1 MYAMDLRRNAII
13 GWPIETI
20 DSQSEDTLDES
31 DAKSTLEKKYR
42 LERVLYVDAPNNE
55 IWAIDVHDKK
65 AFPIF
70 YKYDYLK
77 SSVLAD
83 RARIVVNYE
92 PYPMIVLPDEELG
105 EDFAAEI
112 RYRDESW
119 ELIKPLLE
127 IEIHK
132 LFNRKTRGKLIREIE
147 ARTGRQRNKIIF
159 QLRRYWQR
167 GCVKNALF
175 SDRYKCGRGEHQ
187 AGEAKRGRPTIE
199 KDERGSST
207 GVNVTPEDIEKFKDG
222 IKKHVHIH
230 DPKDLS
236 LAWKLIKE
244 EFYSTGT
251 FHIKEKE
258 EGQILVPELLP
269 ADQIP
274 TVEQFKYH
282 YYKRRDRGKEV
293 IAQFGQDEYDRNH
306 RPVLNT
312 SLEEGPRPGA
322 LYQIDAT
329 IGDIYLICDFD
340 RNRLIGRPVIYIVID
355 TFSRFIV
362 GFAVTLEG
370 PNWMSA
376 RLALMDAFMKYG
388 YCEALI
394 GDNGE
399 IKGYN
404 ANSLVDPLKI
414 RVVNAKAGRPDLK
427 PIVERNFR
435 TIKGKY
441 IKFVPGAVHPRRT
454 IRDPD
459 YRLEARLSLH
469 GFRKLFGKCVNHYNN
484 NHHLE
489 DYPMSLDMIARKV
502 KPIPSHLWE
511 YGIEHLSGLLGSVE
525 DVRKLQLALLPKGKA
540 SVHQGKGLYYK
551 GLLYVCERGIREG
564 WFERHKGASRRSFAI
579 AEEPIVDKIHLC
591 LNRGRDFEECVLT
604 EACRTFEGKDWYEVR
619 DYFALKNIEKKQ
631 SQTEIQQS
639 DAEFHADINNLIAQE
654 IEATERALKV
664 ANLSKRAQLSGIRDN
679 REQIKKFERKHGP
692 IGPDNMPGKSVANEA
707 VVSEVSGR
715 RLDKAPMPDAYVPPA
730 QPIDEIRA
738 ARERARHKND

>member
-1 MYAMDLRRNAII
+1 MDLRRNTII
-13 GWPIETI
+13 GWPIEPI
-20 DSQSEDTLDES
+20 DSQSEDTPENS

-42 LERVLYVDAPNNE
+42 LERVLYVDAPNDE

-65 AFPIF
+65 AFPVF
-70 YKYDYLK
+70 YKYDYLR
-77 SSVLAD
+77 SSVLAG
-83 RARIVVNYE
+83 RACIIINYE

-112 RYRDESW
+112 RYRDKAW

-132 LFNRKTRGKLIREIE
+132 LFNRKTRGKLVKEIE
-147 ARTGRQRNKIIF
+147 ARSGRHRGKIIF
-159 QLRRYWQR
+159 NLRRYWQR
-167 GCVKNALF
+167 GCVKNALLP
-175 SDRYKCGRGEHQ
+175 DWYKRGKGEHR
-187 AGEAKRGRPTIE
+187 AGKAKRGRPTIE
-199 KDERGSST
+199 KDERGSSI
-207 GVNVTPEDIEKFKDG
+207 GVNVTPEDIEKFQDG
-222 IKKHVHIH
+222 IKKHVHTH
-230 DPKDLS
+230 NPKDLPQ
-236 LAWKLIKE
+236 AWQLIKE
-244 EFYSTGT
+244 EFYSTGN
-251 FHIKEKE
+251 FYIEEKE

-274 TVEQFKYH
+274 TLEQFKYH
-282 YYKRRDRGKEV
+282 YYKKRDRGKEV
-293 IAQFGQDEYDRNH
+293 IAQLGQDEYDRNH
-306 RPVLNT
+306 RAVLHT
-312 SLEEGPRPGA
+312 SLEEGAYPGA

-329 IGDIYLICDFD
+329 IGDIYLVCDFA
-340 RNRLIGRPVIYIVID
+340 RERLIGRPVIYIVID

-376 RLALMDAFMKYG
+376 RLALMDAFTKYG
-388 YCEALI
+388 YCESLI

-404 ANSLVDPLKI
+404 ANSLVGSLEL
-414 RVVNAKAGRPDLK
+414 RVANAKTGRPDWK
-427 PIVERNFR
+427 AIVERNFR

-469 GFRKLFGKCVNHYNN
+469 GFRKLFVTCVNHYNN
-484 NHHLE
+484 KHRLE

-502 KPIPSHLWE
+502 EPKPSHLWE
-511 YGIEHLSGLLGSVE
+511 YGIEHLSGDHKSVE
-525 DVRKLQLALLPKGKA
+525 DVRKLQLALLPKAKA

-564 WFERHKGASRRSFAI
+564 WFERHKGAPSRSFAI
-579 AEEPIVDKIHLC
+579 AVEPIVDKIHLC
-591 LNRGRDFEECVLT
+591 LDRGRDFEECVLT
-604 EACRTFEGKDWYEVR
+604 EACQTFKGKDWYEVR

-631 SQTEIQQS
+631 SLTETQQS

-707 VVSEVSGR
+707 VVPEVSGR

-738 ARERARHKND
+738 ARERARHKNG